1 VASAKYKTFYSYE
14 HPICTYVQ
22 RRRCSSLH
30 VIRALCKAFPEGVRK
45 LYDGNRTL
53 LHFACSS
60 VLPLH
65 VVSFLLDE
73 WPEAVGIQDGVGKLP
88 LHYACANNSPKDV
101 ISLLLRVG
109 PSSAMVKDDQGR
121 LPLHWACMRNFSP
134 DAVPLLLEVYPKAA
148 MTKDKSGQS
157 PVDMVHFYVSCIQSV
172 GYLTSTV
179 GDEDDSRT
187 MIMCIG
193 YLIANRK
200 RQEDEEKVAVVG
212 DMMRQ
217 FIEMK
222 WWGGVSLLFDL
233 ASPSSLVRCFDDI
246 PLSVLASALSMVG
259 ENCRMLTL
267 WSLIKNK
274 QDILQIC

>member
-1 VASAKYKTFYSYE
+1 M
-14 HPICTYVQ
+14 I
-22 RRRCSSLH
+22 
-30 VIRALCKAFPEGVRK
+30 
-45 LYDGNRTL
+45 
-53 LHFACSS
+53 
-60 VLPLH
+60 
-65 VVSFLLDE
+65 
-73 WPEAVGIQDGVGKLP
+73 
-88 LHYACANNSPKDV
+88 
-101 ISLLLRVG
+101 
-109 PSSAMVKDDQGR
+109 KDDQGR

-134 DAVPLLLEVYPKAA
+134 DAVPLLLEVYPKAV
-148 MTKDKSGQS
+148 MIKDKRDESS
-157 PVDMVHFYVSCIQSV
+157 PVEMVHSYVSCIQSV
-172 GYLTSTV
+172 GYLTCS
-179 GDEDDSRT
+179 GGASDDSRT

-200 RQEDEEKVAVVG
+200 RQEDEEKIAVVG

-267 WSLIKNK
+267 WSLVKEEGDEAEEAVTK
-274 QDILQIC
+274 PLLRLLYSACFDIALFYEQQH